1 MLTRMIRAD
10 LRRSRAVSITL
21 LAIVVLA
28 AALAAMSAG
37 LIVRTT
43 TAIGHLWET
52 SKPPHA
58 VQMHAGEADPAAIDD
73 WVRTRPAIED
83 HHVMR
88 TSKVPP
94 QSLTIAGVN
103 QGESV
108 LEPAFVT
115 SPQRFD
121 LLLDSHGNPATP
133 NPGEIVL
140 PVHYRAIGAADIG
153 DLVTVETGAGQRELR
168 VVDFARDVQM
178 NPSMVT
184 SKRFVVHPDDFTALD
199 TELEEVEYLIEF
211 RLHDPSAAKAELDA
225 YRAAGLPASGVAVD
239 HTIFR
244 LMNALSTLLLAG
256 VALLV
261 AGLLVVVAGLALRLA
276 ILAALENDL
285 PELATLRAIGAR
297 PKAIRRLYV
306 VKYAAIAAGGALLG
320 YALSFPILSA
330 VSEPVLLYL
339 GRPATTVWDI
349 LVPILGALLVG
360 AMVVLLCLATL
371 RRLNRISATQAL
383 RTGTAGRLK
392 PRRHRL
398 LLSRNRWLPTQ
409 AWLGLKDAA
418 RPANALLV
426 GVVATATFLVVLP
439 LNAVTTL
446 SDPGFTRYL
455 GVGQAD
461 VLIDTQDDPALF
473 ERVRAGVAADP
484 DITRST
490 GLATRRL
497 DVLTPDGEWESLLV
511 ESGDHT
517 MFPLHYSEGLA
528 PTASGQ
534 IAFSHNQATSLGAGL
549 GDRVTLKSP
558 DGTVEL
564 TLVGIYQDITQGGK
578 TAKAFDVTGGKAHW
592 HTVYLDLADGV
603 DAEAKADALAAAY
616 PGSKALSVA
625 EAGQEGIGATLAQ
638 LRLVAGLSAA
648 VAFALVF
655 LVTALFAVL
664 VVAREADQIATQR
677 AIGARASGLVGQYLI
692 RFIAVGAFGVVIGI
706 VLAQTLGGLVTT
718 GAIGLL
724 GAPGLVMLVN
734 PLLSWLAVPALLTVA
749 VVAATLLA
757 LGRIPT
763 ITVLDPG

>member
-21 LAIVVLA
+21 LAIVTLA

-43 TAIGHLWET
+43 TAIDHLWDT

-58 VQMHAGEADPAAIDD
+58 VQMHAGEADPAAIDA
-73 WVRTRPAIED
+73 WVQTRPAIED

-88 TSKVPP
+88 TVKVPP

-103 QGESV
+103 QGESA

-121 LLLDSHGNPATP
+121 LLLDSHGNPAAP
-133 NPGEIVL
+133 GPGEIVL

-153 DLVTVETGAGQRELR
+153 DVVAVQLDGSRRELR

-184 SKRFVVHPDDFTALD
+184 SKRFVVHPDDFAALD
-199 TELEEVEYLIEF
+199 AQLEEVEYLIEF

-285 PELATLRAIGAR
+285 PELATLKAIGAR

-306 VKYAAIAAGGALLG
+306 VKYAAIAAAGALLG

-339 GRPATTVWDI
+339 GQPALTLWDI
-349 LVPILGALLVG
+349 LVPILAAAAVG

-371 RRLNRISATQAL
+371 RRLSRISATQAL
-383 RTGTAGRLK
+383 RTGAAGQLK

-398 LLSRNRWLPTQ
+398 VLSRNRWLPTQ
-409 AWLGLKDAA
+409 AWLGLKEAM

-426 GVVATATFLVVLP
+426 GVVATATFLVLLP

-446 SDPGFTRYL
+446 ADPGFSSYL

-473 ERVRAGVAADP
+473 EQVRAGVAADP
-484 DITRST
+484 DVTRST

-517 MFPLHYSEGLA
+517 MFPLHYSQGYA
-528 PTASGQ
+528 PAAPGE
-534 IAFSHNQATSLGAGL
+534 IAFSHNQAAALKAGL
-549 GDRVTLKSP
+549 GDRVTLKST
-558 DGTVEL
+558 DG
-564 TLVGIYQDITQGGK
+564 G
-578 TAKAFDVTGGKAHW
+578 AAHW
-592 HTVYLDLADGV
+592 HSVSVDLAEGV
-603 DAEAKADALAAAY
+603 DAKAKADALAAAY
-616 PGSKALSVA
+616 PGAKALSVA
-625 EAGQEGIGATLAQ
+625 EASNEAIGATLTQ
-638 LRLVAGLSAA
+638 LRLVSGLSAA

-664 VVAREADQIATQR
+664 VVSREADQIATQR

-692 RFIAVGAFGVVIGI
+692 RFVAVGVFGVLIGV
-706 VLAQTLGGLVTT
+706 VLAQTLGQLLTA
-718 GAIGLL
+718 GAVGLL
-724 GAPGLVMLVN
+724 GAPGLVVLVD
-734 PLLSWLAVPALLTVA
+734 PLLSWLAVPALLIVA